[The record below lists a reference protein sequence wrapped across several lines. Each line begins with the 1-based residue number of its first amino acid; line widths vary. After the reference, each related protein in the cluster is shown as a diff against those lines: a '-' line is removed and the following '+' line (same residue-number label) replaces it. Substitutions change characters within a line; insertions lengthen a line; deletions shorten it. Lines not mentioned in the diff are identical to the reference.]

1 MNSRYPTSVFLALTF
16 ASILISPLPA
26 AGQDTEDIT
35 QTSFG
40 EKATGVNLGRTLQI
54 RGGAVLQS
62 SLSESWSA
70 NLNVDYQTH
79 RGLPTDL
86 SLGVNFISSG
96 GIAENLFELDLMQ
109 TVKLLSPGLQ
119 IAFTADH
126 TDNSSFAQFG
136 IEKSSAVGIGILDI
150 FFESDKAA
158 LRGFLVIMRARD
170 QSVPGT
176 VSPISG
182 SNSYTYTAPQLLL
195 SGKHR
200 AESGILVTADL
211 RTRLS
216 VEDTSYTHTTF
227 DTSVSFPISKK
238 LSTQLQ
244 FGVTHYSSPPV
255 STGDDSD
262 ITSTINIVYHL

>member
-62 SLSESWSA
+62 SLSESWSG

-158 LRGFLVIMRARD
+158 LRGFLGIMRARD